1 MTYGFV
7 EPRVYVRTR
16 DARRGS
22 FAVVAATP
30 AGRNSVSV
38 LRRKAI
44 ESAEYAIAIPPCQL
58 LIRFSSSR
66 EFLFLLQY
74 VNECYLE
81 IPRVTLA
88 GLIIAIFGV
97 AFMFGGHPVIAV
109 MLLLLAWVLLML
121 DEDMKSG

>member
-1 MTYGFV
+1 M
-7 EPRVYVRTR
+7 
-16 DARRGS
+16 
-22 FAVVAATP
+22 
-30 AGRNSVSV
+30 
-38 LRRKAI
+38 
-44 ESAEYAIAIPPCQL
+44 
-58 LIRFSSSR
+58 
-66 EFLFLLQY
+66 FLLQY

-81 IPRVTLA
+81 TRVTLA